1 MANTNSEK
9 RKDFLCGAFVV
20 LAYVV
25 GFGGMCYTLINIFPN
40 MQNKRTRANTEWR
53 MVDTIRHDTVNYT
66 TSEIER

>member
-1 MANTNSEK
+1 
-9 RKDFLCGAFVV
+9 
-20 LAYVV
+20 
-25 GFGGMCYTLINIFPN
+25 